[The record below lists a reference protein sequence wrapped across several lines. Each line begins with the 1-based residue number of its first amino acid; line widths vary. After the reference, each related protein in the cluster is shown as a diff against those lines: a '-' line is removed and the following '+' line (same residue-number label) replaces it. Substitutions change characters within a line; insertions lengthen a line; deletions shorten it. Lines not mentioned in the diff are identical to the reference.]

1 MAWKITLEGCDDHTP
16 MYFEDLTEEEEKF
29 LMKLIR
35 TAAATSKYGCMPTIS
50 AYQIKEEDYQKYLKW
65 KEIDDKCDSFDSEK
79 ITKEER
85 NLHSQHYNE
94 YWLERVA
101 IKRYTPDTFKF

>member
-16 MYFEDLTEEEEKF
+16 MYFESLTEEEEKF
-29 LMKLIR
+29 LMKLIS
-35 TAAATSKYGCMPTIS
+35 TAAVTSKYGCMPTIS

-65 KEIDDKCDSFDSEK
+65 KEIDKCDSEK

-85 NLHSQHYNE
+85 DFHNERYNE

-101 IKRYTPDTFKF
+101 IKKYTPDTFKF